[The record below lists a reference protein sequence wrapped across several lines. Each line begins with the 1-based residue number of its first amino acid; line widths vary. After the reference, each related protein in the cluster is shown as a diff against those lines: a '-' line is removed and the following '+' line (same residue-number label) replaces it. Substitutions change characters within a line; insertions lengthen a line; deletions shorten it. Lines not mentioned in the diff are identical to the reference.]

1 VSIDRVLATYLIETP
16 YRTEDAA
23 EVLAG
28 EQSSGTFTQVPGETE
43 ELRERFRARVERI
56 EHLESVETP
65 SLPGALP
72 SGNPERS
79 TRYQRAEVTV
89 SWSLENMGTNLPTL
103 LTTVLGNL
111 SELRELSGLRL
122 LDIELPP
129 AFADAHPGPRFGIEG
144 TRELVG
150 VYDGPVIGT
159 IVKPSVGLS
168 PRQTAELVRDLAE
181 AGIDF
186 IKDDELMANPPH
198 SPLEERVE
206 AVMGVIN
213 EVAQRTGKK
222 VMYAFNI
229 TDDLDAMLRHH
240 ETVLNAGGTCVM
252 VSVNSVGLVGVSHLR
267 RHAELPIHGH
277 RNGWGTLTRYPYLG
291 MEFAAYQKLWRLAGV
306 DHLHVNALQS
316 KFWEPDESVVRSIKA
331 CLRPMF
337 AEDDRAMPVLSSGQ
351 WGGQAPD
358 TYRLTG
364 STDYIYLAGAGI
376 VAHPGGPAAG
386 VSAIRQAWEAAVKG
400 IPLREYA
407 EDHRELMQ
415 SLEKFGKL
423 HRAADKGE

>member
-1 VSIDRVLATYLIETP
+1 MSTDRVLATYLIETP
-16 YRTEDAA
+16 HRVEDAA
-23 EVLAG
+23 DALAG

-43 ELRERFRARVERI
+43 ELRERFLARVERI
-56 EHLESVETP
+56 EELETVEDP

-72 SGNPERS
+72 ADDLG
-79 TRYQRAEVTV
+79 RYRRAEVTV

-103 LTTVLGNL
+103 LSTVSGNL

-129 AFADAHPGPRFGIEG
+129 AFADAHPGPRFGIQG

-150 VYDGPVIGT
+150 VYGGPVIGT
-159 IVKPSVGLS
+159 IIKPSVGLS

-181 AGIDF
+181 GGIDF

-213 EVAQRTGKK
+213 EVAERTGKK

-277 RNGWGTLTRYPYLG
+277 RNGWGLLTRYPYLG

-316 KFWEPDESVVRSIKA
+316 KFWEPDESVVRSIES

-337 AEDDRAMPVLSSGQ
+337 ADDDRAMPVLSSGQ

-376 VAHPGGPAAG
+376 VAHPGGPGAG
-386 VSAIRQAWEAAVKG
+386 VTAIRQAWEAAVEG
-400 IPLREYA
+400 ILLREYA

-423 HRAADKGE
+423 RRAADRGQ

>member
-1 VSIDRVLATYLIETP
+1 VSTDRVLATYLIETP
-16 YRTEDAA
+16 HRVEDAA
-23 EVLAG
+23 DALAG

-43 ELRERFRARVERI
+43 ELRERFLARVERI
-56 EHLESVETP
+56 EELETVEDP

-72 SGNPERS
+72 ADDLG
-79 TRYQRAEVTV
+79 RYRRAEVTV

-103 LTTVLGNL
+103 LSTVSGNL

-129 AFADAHPGPRFGIEG
+129 AFADAHPGPRFGIQG

-150 VYDGPVIGT
+150 VYGGPVIGT
-159 IVKPSVGLS
+159 IIKPSVGLS

-181 AGIDF
+181 GGIDF

-213 EVAQRTGKK
+213 EVAERTGKK

-277 RNGWGTLTRYPYLG
+277 RNGWGLLTRYPYLG

-316 KFWEPDESVVRSIKA
+316 KFWEPDESVVRSIES

-337 AEDDRAMPVLSSGQ
+337 ADDDRAMPVLSSGQ

-376 VAHPGGPAAG
+376 VAHPGGPGAG
-386 VSAIRQAWEAAVKG
+386 VTAIRQAWEAAVEG
-400 IPLREYA
+400 ILLREYA

-423 HRAADKGE
+423 RRAADRGQ